1 MSVSLPLWIFSLSFV
16 YTHKGCERFMT
27 LLWFYIYKKSY
38 LSGEGINP
46 DFLGCANK
54 VKRALLIR
62 AIKLLSPAIN

>member
-1 MSVSLPLWIFSLSFV
+1 
-16 YTHKGCERFMT
+16 MT
-27 LLWFYIYKKSY
+27 LLWFCIYKKSY

-62 AIKLLSPAIN
+62 AIKLLSPAINQAVKMA